1 MFTKLFESLD
11 EKVFTSEV
19 KENLEKQFNE
29 AVEVKSLEL
38 TEAKMEEKIDELEEK
53 ADEYRAILEKEMQ
66 EKEVALLDQVDAYL
80 EKVVEDF
87 VSGAEAALKE
97 SVKTE
102 KADMIIEAMEA
113 MLVATGVKVAQIV
126 ESKDS
131 ADAENQVVDMTRKY
145 DAVIEENIKLEKEN
159 TKLLKL
165 GIITEMKEGMS
176 VVEAEKFEKLANL
189 VSFENSGEYLG
200 KLDTIKESVKAT
212 KKEETAEVVSEKI
225 VEKVEDKFSF
235 AHLI

>member
-38 TEAKMEEKIDELEEK
+38 TEAKLEEKITELEEK
-53 ADEYRAILEKEMQ
+53 ADEYSAILEKEMQ
-66 EKEVALLDQVDAYL
+66 EKEAALLDQVDAYL

-87 VSGAEAALKE
+87 VSEAEAALEE
-97 SVKTE
+97 SIKTE
-102 KADMIIEAMEA
+102 NADMIIEAMEA

-131 ADAENQVVDMTRKY
+131 ADAEHQVVDMTGKY

-159 TKLLKL
+159 AKLLKL
-165 GIITEMKEGMS
+165 GVITEMKEGMS

-189 VSFENSGEYLG
+189 VSFENSSEYLG
-200 KLDTIKESVKAT
+200 KLDTIKESVKTT

-225 VEKVEDKFSF
+225 VEKVKDKFSF
-235 AHLI
+235 DHLI